1 MPKISKVDR
10 KDDLAL
16 AMKEKDYVILG
27 YTAPGNTGR
36 LSTMTKTV
44 GKLATTIKSA
54 LKSRSTDDSNLL
66 DLYMEKSGFLLST
79 NTIIANKFGLQ
90 QGVKDAVIII
100 FKDPDSK
107 EDSKVFSILEKR
119 FENDKDPIKVETM
132 VKSLESLLF
141 GTPQKDEL

>member
-1 MPKISKVDR
+1 MAI
-10 KDDLAL
+10 
-16 AMKEKDYVILG
+16 KEKDYVILG
-27 YTAPGNTGR
+27 YTAPGNAER
-36 LSTMTKTV
+36 ISSMTKTV

-66 DLYMEKSGFLLST
+66 DLYMEKSGFFLST
-79 NTIIANKFGLQ
+79 NTIIANKFGLE

-119 FENDKDPIKVETM
+119 FENDKDPIKVEPM